1 MPVMVANQGERFEP
15 AHAYIGEPG
24 DHLTLAARSFGEL
37 VSDPEA
43 QYRNR
48 TVDLL
53 FHSVAMHGGTRII
66 GVILSGSLDDGSRG
80 AASIHHAG
88 GLTMVLTP
96 APSDEACRKTR
107 LLMMVQSI

>member
-1 MPVMVANQGERFEP
+1 MPVMVANRGERFEP

-88 GLTMVLTP
+88 GLTWCSRRP
-96 APSDEACRKTR
+96 PSDEACRKMR
-107 LLMMVQSI
+107 LLMMVQWI